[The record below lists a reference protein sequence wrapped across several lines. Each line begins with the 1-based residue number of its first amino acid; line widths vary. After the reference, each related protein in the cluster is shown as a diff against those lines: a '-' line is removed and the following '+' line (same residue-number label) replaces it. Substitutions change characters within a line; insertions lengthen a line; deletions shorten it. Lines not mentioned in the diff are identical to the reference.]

1 MTVER
6 RAIVS
11 SDRRRVPRGGRRRS
25 DQPGRWPTILVAD
38 SYEDARSPIAR
49 YLDRYGFDVIEAGSA
64 EQAATLIAERR
75 PQAVLSGLQGVE
87 ADRLQ
92 MMLSDV
98 ATHTP
103 PVVIV
108 MLSGGDESI
117 PAEATGVLAKPFSLR
132 PMLDELR
139 RELRKHAV
147 EGAAGS

>member
-11 SDRRRVPRGGRRRS
+11 SDRRRVARGGRRSS
-25 DQPGRWPTILVAD
+25 DQPGHWPTILVAD
-38 SYEDARSPIAR
+38 SYDDARSPIAR
-49 YLDRYGFDVIEAGSA
+49 YLERYGFDVIEAASA
-64 EQAATLIAERR
+64 EQAAKLIAERR
-75 PQAVLSGLQGVE
+75 PHVVLSGLQGVE
-87 ADRLQ
+87 AEHLHTI
-92 MMLSDV
+92 LSDA

-103 PVVIV
+103 PVMIV

-147 EGAAGS
+147 AGASGS

>member
-1 MTVER
+1 M
-6 RAIVS
+6 
-11 SDRRRVPRGGRRRS
+11 
-25 DQPGRWPTILVAD
+25 AD

-87 ADRLQ
+87 AERLQ
-92 MMLSDV
+92 TMLSDA

-108 MLSGGDESI
+108 MLSAGDESI

-139 RELRKHAV
+139 RELRRHAV